1 MAKLGLAAPAGVRVV
16 MRVVMLAIV
25 VGCGGVPA
33 TVTPSR
39 APTAAASVSV
49 APDLPSSAA
58 ATAASVA
65 SERPHPPDEPSNEA
79 PLATLLVDGDLQHP
93 GEVGG
98 FDFMRYSQSAPWMPA
113 TALDRVDVKAG
124 SDLRITLDDEA
135 TVAEWS
141 AAYAAAD
148 DPAGSVLVG
157 LGTGT
162 ATAGFGAPPPGD
174 WVLSVNVVYGGGA
187 GSGAYYWH
195 VVVS

>member
-1 MAKLGLAAPAGVRVV
+1 VTIAKLCFAAPTGV
-16 MRVVMLAIV
+16 RVVMLAIV

-33 TVTPSR
+33 TVTPSP

-58 ATAASVA
+58 ATAAIVA

-98 FDFMRYSQSAPWMPA
+98 FDFMRYSQSAPWLPA

-124 SDLRITLDDEA
+124 SDLRVTLDEA

>member
-1 MAKLGLAAPAGVRVV
+1 MAKLRLAAPTGVRVA
-16 MRVVMLAIV
+16 MLAIV
-25 VGCGGVPA
+25 VGCGGEPA
-33 TVTPSR
+33 TLPPSP

-98 FDFMRYSQSAPWMPA
+98 FDFMRYSQSAPWLPA

-124 SDLRITLDDEA
+124 SDLRVTLDEA

>member
-1 MAKLGLAAPAGVRVV
+1 MAKLRLAAPTGVRVA
-16 MRVVMLAIV
+16 MLAIV
-25 VGCGGVPA
+25 VGCGGEPA
-33 TVTPSR
+33 TVPPSP

-98 FDFMRYSQSAPWMPA
+98 FDFMRYSQSAPWLPA

-124 SDLRITLDDEA
+124 SDLRVTLDEA